1 LTAAIPILLSNEW
14 LTISWALEVTAV
26 AWLYGRLQHRG
37 LVWWAALLAAGVSVR
52 LFVNPAIWEYHPRG
66 ATPIWNHYLYTF
78 GVPALAFFAAAWLF
92 ESEGEV
98 KRLRLKGL
106 LQIAATGFLFLLMNI
121 EIADYYSTGTNIAFR
136 WSGGGLAEDMTYS
149 LGWGAF
155 AMVLLFAGMLFA
167 QRSAR
172 IGALIVLVLT
182 IAKVFLHDLWELG
195 SLYRVGS
202 IVGLAV
208 ALLGVSF
215 LTQRFILPK
224 ERT

>member
-1 LTAAIPILLSNEW
+1 
-14 LTISWALEVTAV
+14 
-26 AWLYGRLQHRG
+26 
-37 LVWWAALLAAGVSVR
+37 
-52 LFVNPAIWEYHPRG
+52 
-66 ATPIWNHYLYTF
+66 
-78 GVPALAFFAAAWLF
+78 
-92 ESEGEV
+92 V

-155 AMVLLFAGMLFA
+155 AMALLFAGMLFG

-224 ERT
+224 ERP